1 MILKIKFKKFAII
14 KDKTVLVYDI
24 ESFPNLFTCSILNS
38 ENNKLITYEISE
50 DKNDLGKIVALFQLK
65 EFYFC
70 GFNNKSYDDVLINY
84 LIIRFDDLRYKPIFE
99 ITWLIKS
106 MSDKIIKEP
115 VANWVDYKHAYL
127 FNSFD
132 LMTMSFSA
140 KNRVGLKELEV
151 TMGFPN
157 VMEYEGDFSKNV
169 PKELKDKVIEYNQ
182 NDVLATG
189 ELLNLKKNDIELR
202 LKLNEKYKINVLSK
216 DNVNMGMEILKKE
229 YLEKTNKTWDDIKD
243 LKTPC
248 QLVPFKNIIFDFIQY
263 TTPPLQKLLEKL
275 KKVSIDPNNKDFR
288 EVFEIG
294 GVVHNISLG
303 GLHSI
308 NNAEIIIP
316 NEDEL
321 LLDYDV
327 DSYYPSCLIVN
338 NLYPKHLGIEF
349 VDIYKNIRDERVE
362 AKKNKNSFLADSFK
376 YAINGLSGN
385 LQSQYSWTYDP
396 ELVVKLRINCQLM
409 ILMLIEKFDLLGAKI
424 VQSNTDG
431 ILIKIKKSLLPE
443 IEKAKDEWC
452 KLTKLSMSKEEFER
466 FYQYDVNNYIGV
478 KKGFKETKDPELIK
492 KKGFFADETNLGKGM
507 SPKVIAKS
515 LINYFVYNISPE
527 ETLKE
532 DKDIKDYLTYQR
544 VSRDFIV
551 EYNGEKSLH
560 INRFYMST
568 NGGILIKYKM
578 EKGGKAQATRLCA
591 TSPVTIYNKFE
602 DKPFEEYKVNYRYYK
617 NEIYKIINE
626 LEINQLSLF

>member
-1 MILKIKFKKFAII
+1 MKI

-248 QLVPFKNIIFDFIQY
+248 QLVSFKNIIFDFIQY
-263 TTPPLQKLLEKL
+263 TTPTLQKLLEKL

-349 VDIYKNIRDERVE
+349 VGIYKNIRDERVE
-362 AKKNKNSFLADSFK
+362 AKKNKNSFLADAFK

-409 ILMLIEKFDLLGAKI
+409 ILMLIEKFNLLGAKI

-492 KKGFFADETNLGKGM
+492 KKGFFVDEINLGKGM

-527 ETLKE
+527 ETFKE

-551 EYNGEKSLH
+551 EYNGEKALH

>member
-1 MILKIKFKKFAII
+1 MKI

-229 YLEKTNKTWDDIKD
+229 NLEKTNKTWDDIKD

-248 QLVPFKNIIFDFIQY
+248 QLVSFKNIIFDFIQY
-263 TTPPLQKLLEKL
+263 TTPTLQKLLEKL
-275 KKVSIDPNNKDFR
+275 KKISIDPNNKDFR

-349 VDIYKNIRDERVE
+349 VGIYKNIRDERVE
-362 AKKNKNSFLADSFK
+362 AKKDKNSFLADSFK

-478 KKGFKETKDPELIK
+478 KKGFTETKDPELIK
-492 KKGFFADETNLGKGM
+492 KKGFFVDEINLGKGM

>member
-1 MILKIKFKKFAII
+1 MKI

-182 NDVLATG
+182 NDILATG
-189 ELLNLKKNDIELR
+189 GLLNLKKNDIELR

-248 QLVPFKNIIFDFIQY
+248 QLVAFKNIIFDFIQY

-275 KKVSIDPNNKDFR
+275 KKISIDPNNKDFR

-327 DSYYPSCLIVN
+327 NSYYPSCLIAN
-338 NLYPKHLGIEF
+338 KLYPKHLGEEF
-349 VDIYKNIRDERVE
+349 IGIYKNIIDERLK
-362 AKKNKNSFLADSFK
+362 AKKDKNSFLADAFK

-409 ILMLIEKFDLLGAKI
+409 ILMLIEKFDLLGAEI

-492 KKGFFADETNLGKGM
+492 KKGFFVDETNLGKGM

-532 DKDIKDYLTYQR
+532 DKDIRDYLTYQR

-551 EYNGEKSLH
+551 EYNGEKALH
-560 INRFYMST
+560 INRFYMSI
-568 NGGILIKYKM
+568 NGGILIKYKI
-578 EKGGKAQATRLCA
+578 EKGGKEQATRLCA

>member
-1 MILKIKFKKFAII
+1 MKI

-84 LIIRFDDLRYKPIFE
+84 LIIRFDDLCYKPIFE

-263 TTPPLQKLLEKL
+263 TTPTLQKLLEKL
-275 KKVSIDPNNKDFR
+275 KKISIDPNNKDFR

-316 NEDEL
+316 DEDEL
-321 LLDYDV
+321 LIDYDV

-349 VDIYKNIRDERVE
+349 VGIYKSIRDERVE
-362 AKKNKNSFLADSFK
+362 AKKDKNSFLADAFK

-492 KKGFFADETNLGKGM
+492 KKGFFVDEINLGKGM

-532 DKDIKDYLTYQR
+532 DKDIRDYLTYQR

>member
-1 MILKIKFKKFAII
+1 MKI

-189 ELLNLKKNDIELR
+189 ELLNIKKNDIEIR

-248 QLVPFKNIIFDFIQY
+248 QLVSFKNIIFDFIQY
-263 TTPPLQKLLEKL
+263 TTPTLQKLLEKL

-362 AKKNKNSFLADSFK
+362 AKKDKNSFLADSFK

-409 ILMLIEKFDLLGAKI
+409 ILMLIEKFDLLGVKI

-443 IEKAKDEWC
+443 IEKVKDEWC

-478 KKGFKETKDPELIK
+478 KKGFTETKDPELIK
-492 KKGFFADETNLGKGM
+492 KKGFFVDDTNLGKGM

-551 EYNGEKSLH
+551 EYNGEKALH

>member
-1 MILKIKFKKFAII
+1 MKI

-275 KKVSIDPNNKDFR
+275 KKISIDPNNKDFR

-321 LLDYDV
+321 LIDYDV

-349 VDIYKNIRDERVE
+349 VDIYKSIRDERVE
-362 AKKNKNSFLADSFK
+362 AKKDKNSFLADAFK

-478 KKGFKETKDPELIK
+478 KKGFTETKDPELIK
-492 KKGFFADETNLGKGM
+492 KKGFFVDEINLGKGM

-532 DKDIKDYLTYQR
+532 DKDIRDYLTYQR

-551 EYNGEKSLH
+551 EYNGEKALH

>member
-1 MILKIKFKKFAII
+1 MKI

-115 VANWVDYKHAYL
+115 VANWIDYKHAYL

-248 QLVPFKNIIFDFIQY
+248 QLVSFKNIIFDFIQY
-263 TTPPLQKLLEKL
+263 TTPTLQKLLEKL
-275 KKVSIDPNNKDFR
+275 KKISIDPNNKDFR

-294 GVVHNISLG
+294 GVVHNISLW

-362 AKKNKNSFLADSFK
+362 AKKNKNSFLADAFK

-478 KKGFKETKDPELIK
+478 KKGFTETKDPELIK

-532 DKDIKDYLTYQR
+532 DKDIRDYLTYQR

>member
-1 MILKIKFKKFAII
+1 MKI

-132 LMTMSFSA
+132 LMTMIFSA

-169 PKELKDKVIEYNQ
+169 PIDIKDKVIEYNQ

-275 KKVSIDPNNKDFR
+275 KKISIDPNNKDFR

-327 DSYYPSCLIVN
+327 DSFYPSCLIVN

-349 VDIYKNIRDERVE
+349 VDIYKNIRDERVG
-362 AKKNKNSFLADSFK
+362 AKRDKNSFLADAFK

-431 ILIKIKKSLLPE
+431 ILIKIKKSLLLE

-478 KKGFKETKDPELIK
+478 KKGFKETKDSELIK
-492 KKGFFADETNLGKGM
+492 KKGFFVDEINLGKGM

-532 DKDIKDYLTYQR
+532 DKDIRDYLTYQR
-544 VSRDFIV
+544 VSKDFIV
-551 EYNGEKSLH
+551 EYNGEKALH
-560 INRFYMST
+560 INRFYMSI

>member
-1 MILKIKFKKFAII
+1 MKI

-248 QLVPFKNIIFDFIQY
+248 QLVSFKNIIFDFIQY
-263 TTPPLQKLLEKL
+263 TTPTLQKLLENL
-275 KKVSIDPNNKDFR
+275 KKISIDPNNKDFR

-321 LLDYDV
+321 LIDYDV

-362 AKKNKNSFLADSFK
+362 AKRDKNSFLADAFK

-492 KKGFFADETNLGKGM
+492 KKGFFVDEINLGKGM

-551 EYNGEKSLH
+551 EYNGEKALH
-560 INRFYMST
+560 INRFYMSI

>member
-1 MILKIKFKKFAII
+1 MKI

-248 QLVPFKNIIFDFIQY
+248 QLVYFKNIIFDFIQY
-263 TTPPLQKLLEKL
+263 TTPTLQKLLEKL

-349 VDIYKNIRDERVE
+349 VGIYKNIRDERVE
-362 AKKNKNSFLADSFK
+362 AKKDKNSFLADSFK

-396 ELVVKLRINCQLM
+396 ELVVELRINCQLM

-443 IEKAKDEWC
+443 IEKVKDEWC

-478 KKGFKETKDPELIK
+478 KKGFTETKDPELIK

-532 DKDIKDYLTYQR
+532 DKDIRDYLTYQR

>member
-1 MILKIKFKKFAII
+1 M
-14 KDKTVLVYDI
+14 
-24 ESFPNLFTCSILNS
+24 
-38 ENNKLITYEISE
+38 
-50 DKNDLGKIVALFQLK
+50 
-65 EFYFC
+65 
-70 GFNNKSYDDVLINY
+70 
-84 LIIRFDDLRYKPIFE
+84 
-99 ITWLIKS
+99 
-106 MSDKIIKEP
+106 
-115 VANWVDYKHAYL
+115 
-127 FNSFD
+127 
-132 LMTMSFSA
+132 
-140 KNRVGLKELEV
+140 
-151 TMGFPN
+151 
-157 VMEYEGDFSKNV
+157 
-169 PKELKDKVIEYNQ
+169 
-182 NDVLATG
+182 
-189 ELLNLKKNDIELR
+189 
-202 LKLNEKYKINVLSK
+202 KY
-216 DNVNMGMEILKKE
+216 
-229 YLEKTNKTWDDIKD
+229 
-243 LKTPC
+243 
-248 QLVPFKNIIFDFIQY
+248 KNIIFDFIQY

-316 NEDEL
+316 DEDEL
-321 LLDYDV
+321 LIDYDV
-327 DSYYPSCLIVN
+327 ASYYPSCLVVN
-338 NLYPKHLGIEF
+338 NLYPKHLVIEF
-349 VDIYKNIRDERVE
+349 VGIYKNIRDERVE
-362 AKKNKNSFLADSFK
+362 AKESGNSFLADAFK

-492 KKGFFADETNLGKGM
+492 KKGFFVDETNLGKGM

-532 DKDIKDYLTYQR
+532 NKDIRDYLTHR
-544 VSRDFIV
+544 RIHSFCLSVLVI
-551 EYNGEKSLH
+551 K
-560 INRFYMST
+560 IN
-568 NGGILIKYKM
+568 LI
-578 EKGGKAQATRLCA
+578 
-591 TSPVTIYNKFE
+591 
-602 DKPFEEYKVNYRYYK
+602 D
-617 NEIYKIINE
+617 
-626 LEINQLSLF
+626 

>member
-1 MILKIKFKKFAII
+1 MKI

-248 QLVPFKNIIFDFIQY
+248 QLVYFKNIIFDFIQY

-349 VDIYKNIRDERVE
+349 VGIYKNIRDERVE
-362 AKKNKNSFLADSFK
+362 AKKNKNSFLADAFK

-478 KKGFKETKDPELIK
+478 KKGFTETKDPELIK
-492 KKGFFADETNLGKGM
+492 KKGFFVDEINLGKGM

-532 DKDIKDYLTYQR
+532 DKDIRDYLTYQR

>member
-1 MILKIKFKKFAII
+1 MKI

-127 FNSFD
+127 FNYFD

-189 ELLNLKKNDIELR
+189 GLLNLKKNDIELR

-248 QLVPFKNIIFDFIQY
+248 QLVAFKNIIFDFIQY

-275 KKVSIDPNNKDFR
+275 KKISIDPNNKDFR

-327 DSYYPSCLIVN
+327 NSYYPSCLIAN
-338 NLYPKHLGIEF
+338 KLYPKHLGEEF
-349 VDIYKNIRDERVE
+349 IGIYKNIIDERLK
-362 AKKNKNSFLADSFK
+362 AKKDKNSFLADAFK

-409 ILMLIEKFDLLGAKI
+409 ILMLIEKFDLLGAEI

-492 KKGFFADETNLGKGM
+492 KKGFFVDETNLGKGM

-551 EYNGEKSLH
+551 EYNGEKALH
-560 INRFYMST
+560 INRFYMSI
-568 NGGILIKYKM
+568 NGGILIKYKI

>member
-1 MILKIKFKKFAII
+1 MKI

-349 VDIYKNIRDERVE
+349 VGIYKNIRDERVE
-362 AKKNKNSFLADSFK
+362 AKKDKNSFLADSFK

-443 IEKAKDEWC
+443 IEKVKDEWC

-478 KKGFKETKDPELIK
+478 KKGFTETKDPELIK

-532 DKDIKDYLTYQR
+532 DKDIRDYLTYQR

-551 EYNGEKSLH
+551 EYNGEKVLH

>member
-1 MILKIKFKKFAII
+1 MKI

-151 TMGFPN
+151 TMGFHD

-248 QLVPFKNIIFDFIQY
+248 QLVAFKNIIFDFIQY
-263 TTPPLQKLLEKL
+263 TTPPLQKLLENL
-275 KKVSIDPNNKDFR
+275 KKISIDPNNKDFR

-321 LLDYDV
+321 LIDYDV

-349 VDIYKNIRDERVE
+349 VDIYKSIRDERVG
-362 AKKNKNSFLADSFK
+362 AKRDKNSFLADAFK

-551 EYNGEKSLH
+551 EYNGEKALH

-568 NGGILIKYKM
+568 NGGILIKYKI

>member
-1 MILKIKFKKFAII
+1 MKI

-38 ENNKLITYEISE
+38 ENDKLITYEISE
-50 DKNDLGKIVALFQLK
+50 DKNDLGKIVAQFQLK

-132 LMTMSFSA
+132 LMTMIFSA

-151 TMGFPN
+151 TMGFSN

-263 TTPPLQKLLEKL
+263 TTPTLQKLLEKL

-321 LLDYDV
+321 LIDYDV

-349 VDIYKNIRDERVE
+349 VDIYKSIRDERVE
-362 AKKNKNSFLADSFK
+362 AKRDKNSFLADAFK

-478 KKGFKETKDPELIK
+478 KKGFTETKDPELIK
-492 KKGFFADETNLGKGM
+492 KKGFFVDEINLGKVM

-532 DKDIKDYLTYQR
+532 DKDIRDYLTYQR

-551 EYNGEKSLH
+551 EYNGEKALH

>member
-1 MILKIKFKKFAII
+1 MKI

-248 QLVPFKNIIFDFIQY
+248 QLVAFKNIIFDFIQY
-263 TTPPLQKLLEKL
+263 TTPTLQKLLEKL

-362 AKKNKNSFLADSFK
+362 AKKDKNSFLADSFK

-532 DKDIKDYLTYQR
+532 DKDIRDYLTYQR

>member
-1 MILKIKFKKFAII
+1 MKI

-38 ENNKLITYEISE
+38 ENDKLITYEISE

-115 VANWVDYKHAYL
+115 VANWIDYKHAYL

-132 LMTMSFSA
+132 LMTMIFSA

-151 TMGFPN
+151 TMGFYN

-169 PKELKDKVIEYNQ
+169 PKDIKNKVIEYNQ

-321 LLDYDV
+321 LIDYDV
-327 DSYYPSCLIVN
+327 DSFYPSCLIVN

-362 AKKNKNSFLADSFK
+362 AKKDKNSFLADAFK

-409 ILMLIEKFDLLGAKI
+409 ILMLIEKFNLLGAKI

-492 KKGFFADETNLGKGM
+492 KKGFFVDEINLGKGM

-532 DKDIKDYLTYQR
+532 DKDIRDYLTYQR

-551 EYNGEKSLH
+551 EYNGEKALH

>member
-1 MILKIKFKKFAII
+1 MKI

-151 TMGFPN
+151 TMGFSN

-189 ELLNLKKNDIELR
+189 GLLNLKKNDIELR

-248 QLVPFKNIIFDFIQY
+248 QLVAFKNIIFDFIQY

-275 KKVSIDPNNKDFR
+275 KKISIDPNNKDFR

-321 LLDYDV
+321 LIDYDV
-327 DSYYPSCLIVN
+327 DSFYPSCLIVN

-362 AKKNKNSFLADSFK
+362 AKKDKNSFLADAFK

-409 ILMLIEKFDLLGAKI
+409 ILMLIEKFDLLGAEI

-492 KKGFFADETNLGKGM
+492 RKGFFVDETNLGKGM

-551 EYNGEKSLH
+551 EYNGEKALH
-560 INRFYMST
+560 INRFYMSI
-568 NGGILIKYKM
+568 NGGILIKYKI

-591 TSPVTIYNKFE
+591 TSPVTIYNKFK

>member
-1 MILKIKFKKFAII
+1 MKI

-115 VANWVDYKHAYL
+115 VANWIDYKHAYL

-229 YLEKTNKTWDDIKD
+229 YLEKANKTWDDIKD

-248 QLVPFKNIIFDFIQY
+248 QLVSFKNIIFDFIQY
-263 TTPPLQKLLEKL
+263 TTPTLQKLLEKL
-275 KKVSIDPNNKDFR
+275 KKISIDPNNKDFR

-362 AKKNKNSFLADSFK
+362 AKKNKNSFLADAFK

-478 KKGFKETKDPELIK
+478 KKGFTETKDPELIK
-492 KKGFFADETNLGKGM
+492 KKGFFVDEINLGKGM

-551 EYNGEKSLH
+551 EYNGEKTLH

-578 EKGGKAQATRLCA
+578 ERGGKAQATRLCA

>member
-1 MILKIKFKKFAII
+1 MKI

-248 QLVPFKNIIFDFIQY
+248 QLVSFKNIIFDFIQY

-308 NNAEIIIP
+308 NNTEIIIP

-349 VDIYKNIRDERVE
+349 VGIYKNIRDERVE
-362 AKKNKNSFLADSFK
+362 AKKNKNSFLADAFK

-443 IEKAKDEWC
+443 IEKEKDEWC

-532 DKDIKDYLTYQR
+532 DKDIRDYLTYQR

-591 TSPVTIYNKFE
+591 TSPITIYNKFE

>member
-1 MILKIKFKKFAII
+1 MKI

-263 TTPPLQKLLEKL
+263 TTPTLQKLLEKL

-349 VDIYKNIRDERVE
+349 VGIYKNIRDERVE
-362 AKKNKNSFLADSFK
+362 AKKNKNSFLADAFK

-443 IEKAKDEWC
+443 IEKVKDEWC

-478 KKGFKETKDPELIK
+478 KKGFTETKNPELIK

-532 DKDIKDYLTYQR
+532 DKDIRDYLTYQR

>member
-1 MILKIKFKKFAII
+1 MKI

-349 VDIYKNIRDERVE
+349 VGIYKNIRDERVE
-362 AKKNKNSFLADSFK
+362 AKKNKNSFLADAFK

-478 KKGFKETKDPELIK
+478 KKGFTETKDPELIK

-551 EYNGEKSLH
+551 EYNSEKALH

>member
-1 MILKIKFKKFAII
+1 MKI

-84 LIIRFDDLRYKPIFE
+84 LIIRFDDLCYKPIFE

-248 QLVPFKNIIFDFIQY
+248 QLVSFKNIIFDFIQY
-263 TTPPLQKLLEKL
+263 TTPTLQKLLEKL

-349 VDIYKNIRDERVE
+349 VDIYKNIRNERVE

-478 KKGFKETKDPELIK
+478 KKGFTVTKDPELIK

>member
-1 MILKIKFKKFAII
+1 MKI

-115 VANWVDYKHAYL
+115 VANWIDYKHAYL

-132 LMTMSFSA
+132 LMTMIFSA

-151 TMGFPN
+151 TMGFYN

-169 PKELKDKVIEYNQ
+169 PKDIKDKVIEYNQ

-189 ELLNLKKNDIELR
+189 KLLNLKKNDIELR

-275 KKVSIDPNNKDFR
+275 KKISIDPNNKDFR

-327 DSYYPSCLIVN
+327 DSFYPSCLIVN

-349 VDIYKNIRDERVE
+349 VDIYKSIRDERVE
-362 AKKNKNSFLADSFK
+362 AKRDKNSFLADAFK

-492 KKGFFADETNLGKGM
+492 KKGFFVDEINLGKGM

-551 EYNGEKSLH
+551 EYNGEKALH

>member
-1 MILKIKFKKFAII
+1 MKI

-151 TMGFPN
+151 TMGFSN

-189 ELLNLKKNDIELR
+189 GLLNLKKNDIELR

-248 QLVPFKNIIFDFIQY
+248 QLVAFKNIIFDFIQY

-275 KKVSIDPNNKDFR
+275 KKISIDPNNKDFR

-321 LLDYDV
+321 LIDYDV
-327 DSYYPSCLIVN
+327 DSFYPSCLIVN

-349 VDIYKNIRDERVE
+349 VDIYINIRDERVE
-362 AKKNKNSFLADSFK
+362 AKKDKNSFLADAFK

-409 ILMLIEKFDLLGAKI
+409 ILMLIEKFDLLGAEI

-492 KKGFFADETNLGKGM
+492 KKGFFVDETNLGKGM

-551 EYNGEKSLH
+551 EYNGEKALH
-560 INRFYMST
+560 INRFYMSI
-568 NGGILIKYKM
+568 NGGILIKYKI

>member
-1 MILKIKFKKFAII
+1 MKI

-248 QLVPFKNIIFDFIQY
+248 QLVAFKNIIFDFIQY

-275 KKVSIDPNNKDFR
+275 KKISIDPNNKDFR

-321 LLDYDV
+321 LIDYDV
-327 DSYYPSCLIVN
+327 DSFYPSCLIVN

-362 AKKNKNSFLADSFK
+362 AKKDKNSFLADAFK

-409 ILMLIEKFDLLGAKI
+409 ILMLIEKFDLLGAEI

-492 KKGFFADETNLGKGM
+492 KKGFFVDETNLGKGM

-532 DKDIKDYLTYQR
+532 DKDIRDYLTYQR

-551 EYNGEKSLH
+551 EYNGEKALH
-560 INRFYMST
+560 INRFYMSI
-568 NGGILIKYKM
+568 NGGILIKYKI
-578 EKGGKAQATRLCA
+578 EKGGKEQATRLCA

>member
-1 MILKIKFKKFAII
+1 MKI

-189 ELLNLKKNDIELR
+189 GLLNLKKNDIELR

-248 QLVPFKNIIFDFIQY
+248 QLVAFKNIIFDFIQY

-275 KKVSIDPNNKDFR
+275 KKISIDPNNKDFR

-327 DSYYPSCLIVN
+327 NSYYPSCLIAN
-338 NLYPKHLGIEF
+338 KLYPKHLGEEF
-349 VDIYKNIRDERVE
+349 IGIYKNIIDERLK
-362 AKKNKNSFLADSFK
+362 AKKDKNSFLADAFK

-409 ILMLIEKFDLLGAKI
+409 ILMLIEKFDLLGAEI

-492 KKGFFADETNLGKGM
+492 KKGFFVDETNLGKGM

-532 DKDIKDYLTYQR
+532 DKDIRDYLTYQR

-551 EYNGEKSLH
+551 EYNGEKALH
-560 INRFYMST
+560 INRFYMSI

>member
-1 MILKIKFKKFAII
+1 MKI

-38 ENNKLITYEISE
+38 ENDKLITYEISE

-132 LMTMSFSA
+132 LMTMIFSA

-151 TMGFPN
+151 TMGFYN

-169 PKELKDKVIEYNQ
+169 PKDIKNKVIEYNQ

-216 DNVNMGMEILKKE
+216 DNINMGMEILKKE

-321 LLDYDV
+321 LIDYDV
-327 DSYYPSCLIVN
+327 DSFYPSCLIVN

-362 AKKNKNSFLADSFK
+362 AKKDKNSFLADAFK

-409 ILMLIEKFDLLGAKI
+409 ILMLIEKFNLLGAKI

-492 KKGFFADETNLGKGM
+492 KKGFFVDEINLGKGM

-532 DKDIKDYLTYQR
+532 DKDIRDYLTYQR

-551 EYNGEKSLH
+551 EYNGEKALH
-560 INRFYMST
+560 INRFYMSI

>member
-1 MILKIKFKKFAII
+1 MKI

-189 ELLNLKKNDIELR
+189 GLLNLKKNDIELR

-248 QLVPFKNIIFDFIQY
+248 QLVAFKNIIFDFIQY

-275 KKVSIDPNNKDFR
+275 KKISIDPNNKDFR

-327 DSYYPSCLIVN
+327 NSYYPSCLIAN
-338 NLYPKHLGIEF
+338 KLYPKHLGEEF
-349 VDIYKNIRDERVE
+349 IGIYKNIIDERLK
-362 AKKNKNSFLADSFK
+362 AKKDKNSFLADAFK

-409 ILMLIEKFDLLGAKI
+409 ILMLIEKFDLLGAEI

-492 KKGFFADETNLGKGM
+492 KKGFFVDETNLGKGM

-551 EYNGEKSLH
+551 EYNGEKALH
-560 INRFYMST
+560 INRFYMSI
-568 NGGILIKYKM
+568 NGGILIKYKI

>member
-1 MILKIKFKKFAII
+1 MKI

-189 ELLNLKKNDIELR
+189 GLLNLKKNDIELR

-248 QLVPFKNIIFDFIQY
+248 QLVAFKNIIFDFIQY

-275 KKVSIDPNNKDFR
+275 KKISIDPNNKDFR

-327 DSYYPSCLIVN
+327 NSYYPSCLIAN
-338 NLYPKHLGIEF
+338 KLYPKHLGEEF
-349 VDIYKNIRDERVE
+349 IGIYKNIIDERLK
-362 AKKNKNSFLADSFK
+362 AKKDKNSFLADDFK

-409 ILMLIEKFDLLGAKI
+409 ILMLIEKFDLLGAEI

-492 KKGFFADETNLGKGM
+492 KKGFFVDETNLGKGM

-551 EYNGEKSLH
+551 EYNGEKALH
-560 INRFYMST
+560 INRFYMSI

>member
-1 MILKIKFKKFAII
+1 MKI

-38 ENNKLITYEISE
+38 ENDKLITYEISE

-115 VANWVDYKHAYL
+115 VANWIDYKHAYL

-132 LMTMSFSA
+132 LMTMIFSA

-151 TMGFPN
+151 TMGFYN

-169 PKELKDKVIEYNQ
+169 PKDIKNKVIEYNQ

-189 ELLNLKKNDIELR
+189 KLLNLKKNDIELR

-275 KKVSIDPNNKDFR
+275 KKISIDPNNKDFR

-327 DSYYPSCLIVN
+327 DSFYPSCLIVN

-349 VDIYKNIRDERVE
+349 VDIYKDIRDERVE
-362 AKKNKNSFLADSFK
+362 AKKDKNSFLADAFK

-431 ILIKIKKSLLPE
+431 ILIKIKKLLLPE

-492 KKGFFADETNLGKGM
+492 KKGFFVDEINLGKGM

-532 DKDIKDYLTYQR
+532 DKDIRDYLTYQR

-551 EYNGEKSLH
+551 EYNGEKALH

>member
-1 MILKIKFKKFAII
+1 MKI

-189 ELLNLKKNDIELR
+189 GLLNLKKNDIELR

-248 QLVPFKNIIFDFIQY
+248 QLVAFKNIIFDFIQY

-275 KKVSIDPNNKDFR
+275 KKISIDPNNKDFR

-321 LLDYDV
+321 LIDYDV
-327 DSYYPSCLIVN
+327 DSFYPSCLIIN

-362 AKKNKNSFLADSFK
+362 AKKDKNSFLADAFK

-409 ILMLIEKFDLLGAKI
+409 ILMLIEKFDLLGAEI

-492 KKGFFADETNLGKGM
+492 KKGFFVDETNLGKGM

-551 EYNGEKSLH
+551 EYNGEKALH
-560 INRFYMST
+560 INRFYMSI

>member
-1 MILKIKFKKFAII
+1 MKI

-248 QLVPFKNIIFDFIQY
+248 QLVSFKNIIFDFIQY

-275 KKVSIDPNNKDFR
+275 KEISIDPNNKDFR

-316 NEDEL
+316 NEDEFL
-321 LLDYDV
+321 IDYDV

-338 NLYPKHLGIEF
+338 NLYPKHLGIGF

-362 AKKNKNSFLADSFK
+362 AKRDKNSFLADAFK

-492 KKGFFADETNLGKGM
+492 KKGFFVDEINLGKGM

-551 EYNGEKSLH
+551 EYNGEKALH
-560 INRFYMST
+560 INRFYMSI

-602 DKPFEEYKVNYRYYK
+602 DKSFEEYKVNYRYYK

>member
-1 MILKIKFKKFAII
+1 MKI

-115 VANWVDYKHAYL
+115 VANWIDYKHAYL

-132 LMTMSFSA
+132 LMTMIFSA

-151 TMGFPN
+151 TMGFYN

-169 PKELKDKVIEYNQ
+169 PKDIKDKVIEYNQ

-189 ELLNLKKNDIELR
+189 KLLNLKKNDIELR

-327 DSYYPSCLIVN
+327 DSFYPSCLIVN

-362 AKKNKNSFLADSFK
+362 AKKNKNSFLADAFK

-478 KKGFKETKDPELIK
+478 KKGFTETKDPELIK
-492 KKGFFADETNLGKGM
+492 KKGFFVDEINLGKGM

-532 DKDIKDYLTYQR
+532 DKDISDYLTYQR

-551 EYNGEKSLH
+551 EYNGEKALH

>member
-1 MILKIKFKKFAII
+1 MKI

-84 LIIRFDDLRYKPIFE
+84 LIIKFDDLRYKPIFE

-248 QLVPFKNIIFDFIQY
+248 QLVSFKNIIFDFIQY
-263 TTPPLQKLLEKL
+263 TTPTLQKLLEKL

-349 VDIYKNIRDERVE
+349 VGIYKNIRDERVE
-362 AKKNKNSFLADSFK
+362 AKKNKNSFLADAFK

-478 KKGFKETKDPELIK
+478 KKGFTETKDPELIK
-492 KKGFFADETNLGKGM
+492 KKGFFVDEINLGKGM

>member
-1 MILKIKFKKFAII
+1 MKIN
-14 KDKTVLVYDI
+14 DKTVLVYDI

-38 ENNKLITYEISE
+38 ENNKIITYEISE
-50 DKNDLGKIVALFQLK
+50 DRNDLGKIVMLFQLK

-70 GFNNKSYDDVLINY
+70 GFNNKSYDDVIINY
-84 LIIRFDDLRYKPIFE
+84 LIIKFDDLRYKPIFE

-106 MSDKIIKEP
+106 MSDKIIEEP

-169 PKELKDKVIEYNQ
+169 PKGIKNKVIEYNQ
-182 NDVLATG
+182 NDVFATG
-189 ELLNLKKNDIELR
+189 ELLNRKKNDIELR

-229 YLEKTNKTWDDIKD
+229 YLEKTNKTWEDIKD

-248 QLVPFKNIIFDFIQY
+248 QLVAFKDIIFDFIQY
-263 TTPPLQKLLEKL
+263 TTPSLQKLLEKL
-275 KKVSIDPNNKDFR
+275 KKVVIDPNNKDFR

-308 NNAEIIIP
+308 NDSEIIIP

-327 DSYYPSCLIVN
+327 NSYYPSCLIAN
-338 NLYPKHLGIEF
+338 KLYPNHLGIEF
-349 VDIYKNIRDERVE
+349 VPIYKGIWDIRMK
-362 AKKNKNSFLADSFK
+362 AKDDKDLFLADSFK

-478 KKGFKETKDPELIK
+478 KKGFKETKNPELIK
-492 KKGFFADETNLGKGM
+492 KKGFFVDETNLGKGM
-507 SPKVIAKS
+507 SPKIIAKS

-532 DKDIKDYLTYQR
+532 DKDIRDYLTYQR

-551 EYNGEKSLH
+551 EYNNEKTLH

-568 NGGILIKYKM
+568 NGGILIKYKI
-578 EKGGKAQATRLCA
+578 EKGGRAQATRLCA
-591 TSPVTIYNKFE
+591 TSLVTIYNKFE
-602 DKPFEEYKVNYRYYK
+602 DKPFNEYKVNYRYYK
-617 NEIYKIINE
+617 SEIYKIINK

>member
-1 MILKIKFKKFAII
+1 MKI

-248 QLVPFKNIIFDFIQY
+248 QLVAFKNIIFDFIQY
-263 TTPPLQKLLEKL
+263 TTPTLQKLLEKL

-349 VDIYKNIRDERVE
+349 VGIYKNIRNERVE
-362 AKKNKNSFLADSFK
+362 AKKNKNSFLADAFK

-478 KKGFKETKDPELIK
+478 KKGFTETKDPELIK

>member
-1 MILKIKFKKFAII
+1 MKI

-115 VANWVDYKHAYL
+115 VANWIDYKHAYL

-132 LMTMSFSA
+132 LMTMIFSA

-151 TMGFPN
+151 TMGFYN

-169 PKELKDKVIEYNQ
+169 PKDIKDKVIEYNQ

-189 ELLNLKKNDIELR
+189 KLLNLKKNDIELR

-275 KKVSIDPNNKDFR
+275 KKVSVDPNNKDFR

-327 DSYYPSCLIVN
+327 DSFYPSCLIVN

-362 AKKNKNSFLADSFK
+362 AKKNKNSFLADAFK

-409 ILMLIEKFDLLGAKI
+409 ILMLIEKFNLLGAKI

-478 KKGFKETKDPELIK
+478 KKGFTETKDPELIK
-492 KKGFFADETNLGKGM
+492 KKGFFVDDTNLGKGM
-507 SPKVIAKS
+507 SPKVISKS

-551 EYNGEKSLH
+551 EYNGEKALH

>member
-1 MILKIKFKKFAII
+1 MKI

-189 ELLNLKKNDIELR
+189 GLLNLKKNDIELR

-248 QLVPFKNIIFDFIQY
+248 QLVAFKNIIFDFIQY

-275 KKVSIDPNNKDFR
+275 KKISIDPNNKDFR

-321 LLDYDV
+321 LIDYDV
-327 DSYYPSCLIVN
+327 NSYYPSCLIAN
-338 NLYPKHLGIEF
+338 KLYPKHLGEEF
-349 VDIYKNIRDERVE
+349 IGIYKNIIDERLK
-362 AKKNKNSFLADSFK
+362 AKKDKNSFLADAFK

-409 ILMLIEKFDLLGAKI
+409 ILMLIEKFDLLGAEI

-492 KKGFFADETNLGKGM
+492 KKGFFVDETNLGKGM

-532 DKDIKDYLTYQR
+532 DKDIRDYLTYQR

-551 EYNGEKSLH
+551 EYNGEKALH
-560 INRFYMST
+560 INRFYMSI